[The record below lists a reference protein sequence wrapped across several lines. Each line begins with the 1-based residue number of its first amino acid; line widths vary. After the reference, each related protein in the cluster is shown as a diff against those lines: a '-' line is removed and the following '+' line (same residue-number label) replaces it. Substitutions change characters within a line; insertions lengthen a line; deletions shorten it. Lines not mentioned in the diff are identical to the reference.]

1 MRVLKID
8 NNNALAVSAE
18 MVGAAVEGVDDGPY
32 FVASEWVDEMVSL
45 IEEMGRARSTGDIDG
60 LIDVCVDVERL
71 ISELLEVDGED

>member
-60 LIDVCVDVERL
+60 LIDVLSL
-71 ISELLEVDGED
+71 IHI